1 MPEVTEPK
9 TAAGLPSRPAG
20 YLWYALGVLTAVNLL
35 SYINR
40 NVIFAL
46 FESVERDLGFSDL
59 DAGWIASAYV
69 LVFSLAALPFG
80 VFSDLRSRR
89 AVMAGGIAVWSAFGC
104 LAGLSQGF
112 GSLFLTRALVG
123 AGGAA
128 AAAAA
133 ASIVADYFPGQR
145 RALAMGIYMSGIS
158 LGGVMGIVLGG
169 SMQQLYGWRVAM
181 MAVGFPGFALALLAW
196 RLDDPG
202 RPPLSLKVR
211 EVLHEL
217 ELGARGLIRGTAP
230 LLVGTVTGLLMA
242 WWLNQRYGPD
252 SKLDT
257 AALAAACGIGLA
269 VNIVFWVRQARRGA
283 GPGQPPDAIQTALD
297 EIALAFSVVLRT
309 PTLVYIFVG
318 GALISFGMNG
328 LVGWA
333 PTLLSR
339 SLGLSI
345 RQISAVLGSTGLV
358 AGVLGTLVG
367 GWLADSLRRRYPSA
381 RVVVAGAGFLI
392 GGPLTLWLLTIRE
405 LSLFIPVFS
414 AAFFFLTWY
423 SGPLTAAIFD
433 VAPARL
439 SATVAGAYL
448 LFIHLAGDA
457 VAFPLV
463 GMLSDKFG
471 LDRAM
476 YLLPIMSMAGGLVVI
491 AARGTIARD
500 ITQVSK
506 VTGEWKVVGGGRTSG
521 GEARL

>member
-1 MPEVTEPK
+1 VSPEPERGPPVTP
-9 TAAGLPSRPAG
+9 LRSPR
-20 YLWYALGVLTAVNLL
+20 YLWYALAALTAVNLL
-35 SYINR
+35 SYVNR

-46 FESVERDLGFSDL
+46 FVSVERDLGFSDL

-89 AVMAGGIAVWSAFGC
+89 AVMAGGIALWSAFSC

-112 GSLFLTRALVG
+112 ASLFLTRAMVG

-133 ASIVADYFPGQR
+133 ASLVADYFPGNR

-158 LGGVMGIVLGG
+158 LGGVMGILLGG
-169 SMQQLYGWRVAM
+169 ALQTLYGWRVAM
-181 MAVGFPGFALALLAW
+181 MAVGFPGFVLALLAW

-202 RPPLSLKVR
+202 RPALSLTVR

-217 ELGARGLIRGTAP
+217 ELGARGLIRVIAPILAGTGIGAA
-230 LLVGTVTGLLMA
+230 MA
-242 WWLNQRYGPD
+242 WYLNRRYGPD

-257 AALAAACGIGLA
+257 AAFAAACAIGLA
-269 VNIVFWVRQARRGA
+269 VNIVQWVRQARRTAPSGA
-283 GPGQPPDAIQTALD
+283 LAEPDVVQTALD
-297 EIALAFSVVLRT
+297 EIARAFHVVLRT
-309 PTLVYIFVG
+309 PTLVYIFIG

-339 SLGLSI
+339 TLGLTAL
-345 RQISAVLGSTGLV
+345 QISGVLGTYGLI
-358 AGVLGTLVG
+358 AGIAGTLVG
-367 GWLADSLRRRYPSA
+367 GWLADVMRRRWASA
-381 RVVVAGAGFLI
+381 RVVVAGIGFIL
-392 GGPLTLWLLTIRE
+392 GGPLAIWLLTIRD
-405 LSLFIPVFS
+405 LDLFIPVFS

-439 SATVAGAYL
+439 SATVVGAYL

-457 VAFPLV
+457 VAFPLI
-463 GMLSDKFG
+463 GMLSDRFG
-471 LDRAM
+471 LDRAA
-476 YLLPIMSMAGGLVVI
+476 YLLPAMALAGGLVVL
-491 AARGTIARD
+491 AASRTIARD
-500 ITQVSK
+500 ITQVTK
-506 VTGEWKVVGGGRTSG
+506 VTGEWKVVGGGG
-521 GEARL
+521 GAGGQ

>member
-1 MPEVTEPK
+1 ML
-9 TAAGLPSRPAG
+9 AGTDRLHPAG
-20 YLWYALGVLTAVNLL
+20 TPRRPGKYLWYALGVLTAVNLL

-40 NVIFAL
+40 NVVFAL
-46 FESVERDLGFSDL
+46 FESIERDLGMSDL

-80 VFSDLRSRR
+80 VLSDLRSRR
-89 AVMAGGIAVWSAFGC
+89 AVMAGGIALWSAFSC

-133 ASIVADYFPGQR
+133 ASLVADYFPGQR

-158 LGGVMGIVLGG
+158 LGGVTGILVGG
-169 SMQQLYGWRVAM
+169 SLQAVYGWRVAM

-202 RPPLSLKVR
+202 RPPLSLTVS

-217 ELGARGLIRGTAP
+217 ELGARGLIRTMAP
-230 LLVGTVTGLLMA
+230 LLIGTGAGGVVA
-242 WWLNQRYGPD
+242 WYLNRRISPD

-257 AALAAACGIGLA
+257 AALAVACGLGFAI
-269 VNIVFWVRQARRGA
+269 NIFVWVRQARRA
-283 GPGQPPDAIQTALD
+283 PPPGPDNPPDVMQNALD
-297 EIALAFSVVLRT
+297 EIGLALRVVLRT

-339 SLGLSI
+339 TLGWSV
-345 RQISAVLGSTGLV
+345 RQVSTVLGTTGLV
-358 AGVLGTLVG
+358 AGLAGTLAG
-367 GWLADSLRRRYPSA
+367 GWLADLLRRRWASS
-381 RVVVAGAGFLI
+381 RVLVAGAGFVL
-392 GGPLTLWLLTIRE
+392 GAPLAIWLLTIRDP
-405 LSLFIPVFS
+405 SHFVPVFS

-439 SATVAGAYL
+439 SATVVGAYL

-457 VAFPLV
+457 VAFPLI
-463 GMLSDKFG
+463 GMLSDRFG
-471 LDRAM
+471 LDRAA
-476 YLLPIMSMAGGLVVI
+476 YLLPAMSLIGGLVVL
-491 AARGTIARD
+491 ASSRTIARD
-500 ITQVSK
+500 ITQVTRA
-506 VTGEWKVVGGGRTSG
+506 TGEWKVVGGTAGDGRG
-521 GEARL
+521 

>member
-1 MPEVTEPK
+1 MPPAPDRRV
-9 TAAGLPSRPAG
+9 AAVVQRSSRYA
-20 YLWYALGVLTAVNLL
+20 WYALAVLTAVNLL

-46 FESVERDLGFSDL
+46 FQSIERHLGFSDL
-59 DAGWIASAYV
+59 DAGWVASAYV

-80 VFSDLRSRR
+80 VLSDLRSRR
-89 AVMAGGIAVWSAFGC
+89 AVMAGGIALWSAFGC
-104 LAGLSQGF
+104 VAGLSQGL
-112 GSLFLTRALVG
+112 GSLFVTRALVG

-133 ASIVADYFPGQR
+133 ASLVADYFPGRR
-145 RALAMGIYMSGIS
+145 RALAMGLYMSGIS
-158 LGGVMGIVLGG
+158 LGGVMGILLGG
-169 SMQQLYGWRVAM
+169 AFEAAYGWRVAM
-181 MAVGFPGFALALLAW
+181 MAVAFPGFVVALVAW

-202 RPPLSLKVR
+202 RPALSLSVR

-217 ELGARGLIRGTAP
+217 EIGARGVIRMIAP
-230 LLVGTVTGLLMA
+230 ILVGTAVGGVLA
-242 WWLNQRYGPD
+242 WYLNRTRGPD

-257 AALAAACGIGLA
+257 AAFAAACGVGLA
-269 VNIVFWVRQARRGA
+269 VNIVQWVRQARRTTP
-283 GPGQPPDAIQTALD
+283 PGELSHPDVMQTALD
-297 EIALAFSVVLRT
+297 EMASAVKVVLRT
-309 PTLVYIFVG
+309 PTLVYIFIG

-339 SLGLSI
+339 TLGLTTL
-345 RQISAVLGSTGLV
+345 QIS
-358 AGVLGTLVG
+358 GVLGTYGLLAGLAGTVAG
-367 GWLADSLRRRYPSA
+367 GWLADLLRRRWASA
-381 RVVVAGAGFLI
+381 RVVVAGLGFI
-392 GGPLTLWLLTIRE
+392 AGGPLALWLLTIRD

-457 VAFPLV
+457 VSFPLI
-463 GMLSDKFG
+463 GMLSDMFG
-471 LDRAM
+471 LDRAA
-476 YLLPIMSMAGGLVVI
+476 YLLPAMALTGGLVVL
-491 AARGTIARD
+491 ASSRTIARD
-500 ITQVSK
+500 IDQVTK
-506 VTGEWKVVGGGRTSG
+506 VTGEWKAVGGAATIGK
-521 GEARL
+521 ELP